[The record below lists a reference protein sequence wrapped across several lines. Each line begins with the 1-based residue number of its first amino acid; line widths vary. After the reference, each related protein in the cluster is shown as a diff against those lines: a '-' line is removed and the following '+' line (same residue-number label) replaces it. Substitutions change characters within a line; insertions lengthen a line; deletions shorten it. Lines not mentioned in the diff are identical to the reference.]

1 MAAFL
6 KHPHSCK
13 GESPAMGSPE
23 AQTIGPGVMSVGE
36 PRIPAPCV
44 TLGSIPTPLCFLVIF
59 RQMSCEC
66 PCLEPGEAYRDNE
79 RKRPLSLARSGRQDT
94 FGFLLVLIKPYMHGC
109 VHIN

>member
-1 MAAFL
+1 
-6 KHPHSCK
+6 
-13 GESPAMGSPE
+13 MGSPE

-79 RKRPLSLARSGRQDT
+79 VKDLSAWHEVGART
-94 FGFLLVLIKPYMHGC
+94 HLVFC
-109 VHIN
+109 WC